1 MYLTLFDYDR
11 SLRENVKSKVLSPT
25 AVLYNEP
32 EFLLRSK
39 LPHPTPSVLRTSVLE
54 GGATERA
61 ELSRGLERLCLS
73 VALMWT
79 PGDQSPAIGW

>member
-1 MYLTLFDYDR
+1 VTGGTPMYLTLFDYDR

-54 GGATERA
+54 GGA
-61 ELSRGLERLCLS
+61 
-73 VALMWT
+73 LMWT